1 MLAPKIVPM
10 GGICHDSGAAD
21 SLREG
26 AHGRILLAEDN
37 LALLQVTKFNLQRAG
52 YDVVPATDGWEAW
65 QTLQQEEFD
74 AVITDEQMPRMTGRE
89 LCERMR
95 AGEVHRNVP
104 VIFLTS
110 KCLELDHSR
119 LERELGVS
127 RVVGKPFSP
136 RELVETVGQMLFALQ
151 ESG

>member
-1 MLAPKIVPM
+1 M
-10 GGICHDSGAAD
+10 GGMYRDSHTEPPLA
-21 SLREG
+21 EG
-26 AHGRILLAEDN
+26 KPARILLAEDN

-52 YDVVPATDGWEAW
+52 YEVVPAADGREAW

-89 LCERMR
+89 LCETMR
-95 AGEVHRNVP
+95 ASEAHRYIP
-104 VIFLTS
+104 VIFLTA

-119 LERELGVS
+119 LESELGVS
-127 RVVGKPFSP
+127 RVLGKPFSP
-136 RELVETVGQMLFALQ
+136 RDLVEIVGQVLFALQ